1 MVTLRKHEKT
11 KEQMYVKKFVR
22 FVIFSFNEQF
32 EKNYTILPG
41 ISVHF
46 IPDTKIYLYFL
57 HITKIQPI
65 FNA

>member
-11 KEQMYVKKFVR
+11 KEQMYVKKCVR

-41 ISVHF
+41 ISVQF
-46 IPDTKIYLYFL
+46 IPDT
-57 HITKIQPI
+57 
-65 FNA
+65 